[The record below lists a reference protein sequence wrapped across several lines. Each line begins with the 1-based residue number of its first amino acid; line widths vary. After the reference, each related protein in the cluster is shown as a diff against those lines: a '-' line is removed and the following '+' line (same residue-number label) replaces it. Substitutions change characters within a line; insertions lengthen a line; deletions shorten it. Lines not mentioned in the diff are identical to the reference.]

1 MSVLAASVA
10 WDTPLF
16 WAVFIGWIL
25 SVVLHEFAH
34 GLVAYLGGDY
44 TIRERGGL
52 TLNPFQYVDP
62 VGSILLPAVFLAIG
76 GIPLPGGATYIR
88 HDLLRS
94 KHWEAAVALAGPA
107 MTLLLFLGFALP
119 LHPKFGWV
127 NISSPQSWTNSQLF
141 CGTMAVLQM
150 LAALFNLVPVP
161 PLDGFQALAPY
172 MDPQQRAKLSTPPT
186 STLLMV
192 GFFMIVWNVPAVTQ
206 WMFDVLFRVLDL
218 MGFGLNALFF
228 GSAFNRALFASS

>member
-1 MSVLAASVA
+1 MLALATVA
-10 WDTPLF
+10 WNTPLF

-34 GLVAYLGGDY
+34 GLVAYWGGDY

-94 KHWEAAVALAGPA
+94 KHWESAVALAGPA

-119 LHPKFGWV
+119 LHPKVGWV
-127 NISSPQSWTNSQLF
+127 NLGASQSWTNAQIF

-150 LAALFNLVPVP
+150 LAALFNLFPVP

-172 MDPQQRAKLSTPPT
+172 MDPQQRLKLSTPPT
-186 STLLMV
+186 STMIFL
-192 GFFMIVWNVPAVTQ
+192 GFFMIVWNVPAVTG
-206 WMFDVLFRVLDL
+206 WMFSVLFRVLDL
-218 MGFGLNALFF
+218 LGFEENAAFF
-228 GSAFNRALFASS
+228 GSAFLRALYARG

>member
-1 MSVLAASVA
+1 MLVLATIA
-10 WDTPLF
+10 WETPLF

-25 SVVLHEFAH
+25 TVVLHEFAH
-34 GLVAYLGGDY
+34 GLVAHLGGDY

-52 TLNPFQYVDP
+52 TLNPFQYIDP
-62 VGSILLPAVFLAIG
+62 VGSILLPAIFLAIG

-127 NISSPQSWTNSQLF
+127 NLAAPQSWTNAQIF

-150 LAALFNLVPVP
+150 LAALFNLFPVP

-172 MDPQQRAKLSTPPT
+172 MDPAQRQKLSTPPT
-186 STLLMV
+186 STMLAV

-206 WMFDVLFRVLDL
+206 WMFNVLFRVLDL
-218 MGFGLNALFF
+218 MGFGLNKLFF
-228 GSAFNRALFASS
+228 ASAFRQALFAEG

>member
-1 MSVLAASVA
+1 MPVLAAIA
-10 WDTPLF
+10 WQTPLF

-52 TLNPFQYVDP
+52 TLNPFQYIDP
-62 VGSILLPAVFLAIG
+62 VGSILLPAVFLVIG
-76 GIPLPGGATYIR
+76 GIPLPGGVTYIR

-119 LHPKFGWV
+119 LHPKVGWV
-127 NISSPQSWTNSQLF
+127 NIASPQSWTNGQIF

-150 LAALFNLVPVP
+150 LAVLFNLFPVP
-161 PLDGFQALAPY
+161 PLDGFQAIAPY
-172 MDPQQRAKLSTPPT
+172 MDPQQRLKLSTPPT
-186 STLLMV
+186 STMLFIGWFMV
-192 GFFMIVWNVPAVTQ
+192 VWNFPPVMRGMVN
-206 WMFDVLFRVLDL
+206 VLYRVLDL
-218 MGFGLNALFF
+218 LGFADNADFF
-228 GSAFNRALFASS
+228 GDAFRRAINGVG

>member
-1 MSVLAASVA
+1 MPVLATIA
-10 WDTPLF
+10 WQTPLF

-25 SVVLHEFAH
+25 SVILHEFAH

-88 HDLLRS
+88 HDLLRN
-94 KHWEAAVALAGPA
+94 KHWEAGVALAGPA

-119 LHPKFGWV
+119 LHPKVGWL
-127 NISSPQSWTNSQLF
+127 NLAAPQTWTNGQIF

-172 MDPQQRAKLSTPPT
+172 MDPVQRRKLTTPPT
-186 STLLMV
+186 STMLFI
-192 GFFMIVWNVPAVTQ
+192 GFFMVIWNVPAVTQ

-218 MGFGLNALFF
+218 LGFRLNALFF
-228 GSAFNRALFASS
+228 GSAFNRALFAAG

>member
-1 MSVLAASVA
+1 MPVLATIA
-10 WDTPLF
+10 WQSPLF

-34 GLVAYLGGDY
+34 GLVASLGGDY

-62 VGSILLPAVFLAIG
+62 VGSILLPAIFLAIG

-94 KHWEAAVALAGPA
+94 KHWEAGGALAGPA

-127 NISSPQSWTNSQLF
+127 NLAAPQSWTNAQIF

-150 LAALFNLVPVP
+150 LAALFNLFPVP
-161 PLDGFQALAPY
+161 PLDGFQAIAPY
-172 MDPQQRAKLSTPPT
+172 MDPQQRLKLSTPPT
-186 STLLMV
+186 STMLFLGWFMV
-192 GFFMIVWNVPAVTQ
+192 VWNYPPL
-206 WMFDVLFRVLDL
+206 MRGMIGSMDRVLDAC
-218 MGFGLNALFF
+218 GFGMNALFF
-228 GSAFNRALFASS
+228 RTAFNQALWGAG